1 MVIMDRLQEN
11 KTVWLGTG
19 TKSHPVLL
27 DILFGRKGNVL
38 RAGAFQPFTVRMS
51 LKSLEKMKIFSDR
64 MATLITGL

>member
-27 DILFGRKGNVL
+27 DIMFSRKGKC
-38 RAGAFQPFTVRMS
+38 AGGWSLPTFHSAHMS
-51 LKSLEKMKIFSDR
+51 LKSLEK
-64 MATLITGL
+64 